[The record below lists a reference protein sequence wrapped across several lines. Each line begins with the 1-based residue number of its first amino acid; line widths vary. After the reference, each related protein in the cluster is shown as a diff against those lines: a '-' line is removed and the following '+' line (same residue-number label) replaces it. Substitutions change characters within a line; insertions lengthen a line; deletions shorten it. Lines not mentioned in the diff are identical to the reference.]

1 MTTTLSRDDA
11 FQPRQAAVLDAALG
25 LLVEGG
31 EKALTTAGLAR
42 AANCSKESLY
52 KWFGDRD
59 GILEAMIVHQASKVR
74 ASTAEHGAL
83 RDRETVRATFEAF
96 GVDLLTVLAGETSLA
111 LNRLAVGQ
119 ASKDG
124 SKLGALMVARGRNAV
139 RARALALL
147 ADAKRS
153 GAIRYDDAERA
164 FAALYGLI
172 VGDMHVR
179 LLLGE
184 APAAVASPAAIAAH
198 VRAALNDF
206 YRLFGA

>member
-1 MTTTLSRDDA
+1 M
-11 FQPRQAAVLDAALG
+11 LDAALA

-74 ASTAEHGAL
+74 ASTGEQGGL
-83 RDRETVRATFEAF
+83 RDRAAVRATFEAF
-96 GVDLLTVLAGETSLA
+96 GKDLLTVLSGQTSLA

-139 RARALALL
+139 RGRAMTLL
-147 ADAKRS
+147 AEAKRA
-153 GAIRYDDAERA
+153 GAIRYEDAERA

-172 VGDMHVR
+172 VGDLHVR

-184 APAAVASPAAIAAH
+184 APSAVGTPSAIGDH
-198 VRAALNDF
+198 VRGALDDF
-206 YRLFGA
+206 YRLYGA